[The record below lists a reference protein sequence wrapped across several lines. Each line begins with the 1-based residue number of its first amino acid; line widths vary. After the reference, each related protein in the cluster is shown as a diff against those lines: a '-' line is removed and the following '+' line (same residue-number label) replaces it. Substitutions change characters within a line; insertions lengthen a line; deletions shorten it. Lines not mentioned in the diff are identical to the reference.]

1 MIAASPD
8 IEPAMTKVSPRQH
21 RRKPA
26 EWKCELGTGSWKQW
40 EPAAIFQL
48 ISVQIE
54 NGVDFGNTGNP
65 GRQAG
70 VEMTS
75 EPLISLPGNFVD
87 EFRLMGL
94 AKTDSSSTRNTR
106 DTPLAFVAKI

>member
-1 MIAASPD
+1 
-8 IEPAMTKVSPRQH
+8 MTKVSPRQH

-26 EWKCELGTGSWKQW
+26 EWKCKLGAGSWKQW

-70 VEMTS
+70 SQAGVEMTS

-94 AKTDSSSTRNTR
+94 AKTDSSSTRDTR

>member
-1 MIAASPD
+1 M
-8 IEPAMTKVSPRQH
+8 V
-21 RRKPA
+21 
-26 EWKCELGTGSWKQW
+26 TGSWKQW

-54 NGVDFGNTGNP
+54 NGVDFGNSGS
-65 GRQAG
+65 QAG

-94 AKTDSSSTRNTR
+94 AKTDSSTRHTR

>member
-1 MIAASPD
+1 M
-8 IEPAMTKVSPRQH
+8 V
-21 RRKPA
+21 
-26 EWKCELGTGSWKQW
+26 TGSWKQW

-70 VEMTS
+70 SQAGVEMTS

-94 AKTDSSSTRNTR
+94 AKTDSSSTRDTR
-106 DTPLAFVAKI
+106 NTPLAFVAKI

>member
-1 MIAASPD
+1 M
-8 IEPAMTKVSPRQH
+8 EVQ
-21 RRKPA
+21 
-26 EWKCELGTGSWKQW
+26 TGSWKQW

-54 NGVDFGNTGNP
+54 NGVDFGNTGS
-65 GRQAG
+65 QAG

-94 AKTDSSSTRNTR
+94 AKTDSSSTRDTR